1 MMDHDSSKITP
12 DDPIVMIFTP
22 ALVAVLLVAEED
34 KGAPLTEDEVIA
46 IRDKAT
52 CMTLKRS
59 EAQQMVAHRGY
70 SDVDPAHV
78 WEEFQAVRA
87 ARNQPPNS

>member
-1 MMDHDSSKITP
+1 MDHDRSQTNP

-34 KGAPLTEDEVIA
+34 KGAPLTKDEVIA
-46 IRDKAT
+46 IRDTAA
-52 CMTLKRS
+52 CMTMKRS

-70 SDVDPAHV
+70 SDVDPDYV
-78 WEEFQAVRA
+78 WEDFQAVRA
-87 ARNQPPNS
+87 ARNRPPNS